1 MKYIDGSSFYIQEKL
16 IAKVMEEKH
25 IHVDSIVQLFK
36 PCLLSMHRICSSIK
50 VCIILYRLPIDWRLR
65 NVTEFSPPDGK

>member
-36 PCLLSMHRICSSIK
+36 PCLLSMGRICSPIK
-50 VCIILYRLPIDWRLR
+50 ACISRLPSIDCRLR